1 MATAGDYL
9 KFVQIILNRGRARG
23 AQVLKGETVDMMA
36 RNQTGQIRVTPLRSA
51 MPPLSNDAEFFPGL
65 EKHYG
70 YGFQVNAERAPTGLS
85 AGSLM
90 WAGMANSF
98 YWIDP
103 AENIGGVYLTQIL
116 PFADVKSAPL
126 FMDFQKAVYQSMG

>member
-1 MATAGDYL
+1 MATIDLEIPQDPEFEMRGGGLYGTAGDP
-9 KFVQIILNRGRARG
+9 R
-23 AQVLKGETVDMMA
+23 
-36 RNQTGQIRVTPLRSA
+36 TPLRSA

-103 AENIGGVYLTQIL
+103 AKNIGGVYLTRIL

>member
-1 MATAGDYL
+1 
-9 KFVQIILNRGRARG
+9 V
-23 AQVLKGETVDMMA
+23 QVLRPETVDLMA
-36 RNQTGQIRVTPLRSA
+36 RNQTGQIRVTPLKTA

-70 YGFQVNAERAPTGLS
+70 YGFQINTERAPTGLS

-90 WAGMANSF
+90 WAGLANSF

-103 AENIGGVYLTQIL
+103 SKNVGGVYLTQVL
-116 PFADVKSAPL
+116 PFVDVKAAPL
-126 FMDFQKAVYQSMG
+126 FLEFQKAVYESID